1 MKNAATPEGASKIEK
16 RKGSLYKE
24 KGSAVKGLA
33 SQELSEQDKA
43 TAFMF

>member
-1 MKNAATPEGASKIEK
+1 MKQAASPTSKMEK
-16 RKGSLYKE
+16 RQGSLYKE

-33 SQELSEQDKA
+33 SQELSAQDKA